1 VEKVRLI
8 FKEIKKKIADESY
21 RPNLSEFER
30 AIEKLI
36 AEYDT
41 ANWENR
47 FVVGQALEIL
57 FCAFLKSL
65 GFCCQL
71 LKETRYDLKIEGINF
86 SLKSNFTGKGDIRLI
101 NILGNERAI
110 WQEPTLFFISGIGIC
125 YADPE
130 MGLATKYT
138 SDALV
143 IETKEIKKMIE
154 NNEEWVIP
162 ILIPLKPKNSKE
174 IKTAS
179 YDVCQSD
186 IGRN

>member
-1 VEKVRLI
+1 
-8 FKEIKKKIADESY
+8 
-21 RPNLSEFER
+21 
-30 AIEKLI
+30 
-36 AEYDT
+36 
-41 ANWENR
+41 
-47 FVVGQALEIL
+47 
-57 FCAFLKSL
+57 
-65 GFCCQL
+65 
-71 LKETRYDLKIEGINF
+71 
-86 SLKSNFTGKGDIRLI
+86 
-101 NILGNERAI
+101 
-110 WQEPTLFFISGIGIC
+110 
-125 YADPE
+125 